1 MGEVCLAD
9 EFILETHGLTKE
21 FAGFFAVRDVS
32 LKVRRGSIHALIGPN
47 GAGKTTCFNLLTKF
61 LQPTAGKILY
71 KGQDITAMA
80 PADVARLGPRPF
92 VPDFGGVS
100 ASDRAGERA
109 GGAAAPARLLVRFLA
124 LQIGARPLQRPRP

>member
-1 MGEVCLAD
+1 MVSGPSLENLPDREKTATGGLAVSSGKGEICLAD

-21 FAGFFAVRDVS
+21 FAGFFAVRDVA

-61 LQPTAGKILY
+61 LQPSAGRILY

-80 PADVARLGPRPF
+80 PADVARVG
-92 VPDFGGVS
+92 
-100 ASDRAGERA
+100 
-109 GGAAAPARLLVRFLA
+109 LVR
-124 LQIGARPLQRPRP
+124 